1 MDNKRY
7 LIFISSTFEDL
18 KEEREKV
25 IRAVL
30 ELNHFPVGME
40 QFPAVGIPPIELI
53 KQVLK
58 DCDYYILIIGARYGS
73 INEQSG
79 FSFTEEEYN
88 YACFLGIPVIAFLPS
103 DPDSFPISKLD
114 KKDRTLKLQKL
125 EDFKEKV
132 KNGGISIKYWTNADN
147 LQSLVLASIPNAI
160 KLQPGKGWVRADAKG
175 SGMEKEDFDKLKEEI
190 GILRTNNSQLQQKV
204 SKLEESNKRVK
215 EENNRLEDEL
225 ISLKASQ
232 TNSADNSSSALDY
245 HWEYDTLDA
254 EDAFWNDPLKLNVK
268 VMFSYDLSDKDFN
281 YKVEYPLKDWF
292 KMIGLIIKNQG
303 NSTSLEIIA
312 EDLGEQ
318 LIKDRNLYAL
328 FYDRASKLVPDKKT
342 PRITRV
348 ILRTN
353 LKITSVRIEKESIY
367 KLLDSLFAE
376 GYLKIESEYRI
387 ELTEKG
393 EEFLLTRCL

>member
-73 INEQSG
+73 INKESG
-79 FSFTEEEYN
+79 ISYTEEEYN
-88 YACFLGIPVIAFLPS
+88 YACSLGIPVIAFLPS
-103 DPDSFPISKLD
+103 DPNSFPISKLD
-114 KKDRTLKLQKL
+114 KDNRNLKLQKL
-125 EDFKEKV
+125 EDFKENV
-132 KNGGISIKYWTNADN
+132 KNGGISIKYWNNADN

-160 KLQPGKGWVRADAKG
+160 KFQPRKGWVRADTKV

-190 GILRTNNSQLQQKV
+190 GILRTDNSQLQQEV
-204 SKLEESNKRVK
+204 SKLEETNKRVK
-215 EENNRLEDEL
+215 DEYNKLEDEL

-232 TNSADNSSSALDY
+232 TFGADNSSGTEDEGNEGADY
-245 HWEYDTLDA
+245 WKEIHKVKA
-254 EDAFWNDPLKLNVK
+254 NVRY
-268 VMFSYDLSDKDFN
+268 SYDLLEKDFN
-281 YKVEYPLKDWF
+281 YKVEYSLKEWF
-292 KMIGLIIKNQG
+292 RMIGVIIKHEGAYVSMRIVAGSLGDRIIEDPKYNQ
-303 NSTSLEIIA
+303 
-312 EDLGEQ
+312 
-318 LIKDRNLYAL
+318 L
-328 FYDRASKLVPDKKT
+328 FNDRASKLIQEKKSSKLA
-342 PRITRV
+342 RV
-348 ILRTN
+348 LFETN
-353 LKITSVRIEKESIY
+353 LKITSVTIDRDSINDVI
-367 KLLDSLFAE
+367 KRLTAE
-376 GYLKIESEYRI
+376 EYLTWKQDYYL

-393 EEFLLTRCL
+393 EDFLLQHCL